1 MNKRIIVGTLVIS
14 LLLCSHVLVL
24 GGTNATTLVSKGVN
38 EPSSKGS
45 QGYEIVINET
55 FSENK
60 MPPTGWELINT
71 SSVTWHVDSSYPHS
85 EPYCASVNRGSDP
98 GLRDE
103 WLVTPELNFS
113 QYVETIN
120 LSFWWYA
127 SCYAAHWK
135 DYVDLNVSVST
146 NNGSTWTLEWSDDDI
161 VGNYTSWK
169 WYNKNM
175 VLTEYAGENSVRIGF
190 QFYTNI
196 TTEYATQEC
205 SIDDVI
211 LYAEN
216 GTIELNCN
224 AGGPYEW
231 CWDTQSEYV
240 PPGVRF
246 HGTLVGQQWWKC
258 KWIWDFGDNSTSI
271 IPLSPIHNYASTGV
285 YNVSLTVIDNS
296 TEPSRVAFDYTTI
309 RIFALPPPE
318 IDIQIKSFALGIQAV
333 IENGG
338 LYNATRVDWTM
349 MARWGIFGEKRV
361 ANGTIDK
368 LEPDSLSDTIK
379 SGYFFKLGFVRI
391 EISAIPENM
400 PGIIKNYL
408 GMKIGPFV
416 IILKES

>member
-1 MNKRIIVGTLVIS
+1 MNKRIIIGTLVIS

-24 GGTNATTLVSKGVN
+24 GTTAATTSISKSVD

-71 SSVTWHVDSSYPHS
+71 SSVTWHIDSSYPHS
-85 EPYCASVNRGSDP
+85 EPYCASVNRGSDS

-169 WYNKNM
+169 WFNKNM

-190 QFYTNI
+190 QFYSNI
-196 TTEYATQEC
+196 TTEYATQEF

-211 LYAEN
+211 LYAKN

-231 CWDTQSEYV
+231 CWDTQGEYV
-240 PPGVRF
+240 PAGVRF

-258 KWIWDFGDNSTSI
+258 KWLWDFGDNSTSI

-285 YNVSLTVIDNS
+285 YNVTLTVIDNS

-318 IDIQIKSFALGIQAV
+318 IDIQIKPLALGIQAV

-338 LYNATRVDWTM
+338 LYNATLVGWTM
-349 MARWGIFGEKRV
+349 MVRWGIFGEKRV
-361 ANGTIDK
+361 ANGTIDR

-379 SGYFFKLGFVRI
+379 SGFFFKFGFIRI
-391 EISAIPENM
+391 ELSALPENM
-400 PGIIKNYL
+400 PGIIKNYFGL
-408 GMKIGPFV
+408 KIGPFV
-416 IILKES
+416 MILKES